1 MQIIIML
8 FGFLDKYYPKK
19 GESELGM
26 KEYRRFD
33 FLNLDV
39 NCLYKDG
46 NTP

>member
-1 MQIIIML
+1 ML
-8 FGFLDKYYPKK
+8 FGFLDKYYLKK

-39 NCLYKDG
+39 NCLYNDG